1 MSERMSE
8 NKADKPIDLG
18 IYGRGGGGGITAAE
32 IIGIA
37 LSAIWILGVI
47 LFFTFAP
54 KSDGNVSLDPIVFV
68 MKLMAIFLPIAVI
81 WVGAAA
87 ARSARIMRVESAR
100 LQSAVDAMRHT
111 YIEQSQHDATAL
123 KPSVEKKLD
132 EIAAAQKQTETAIA
146 TFSSS
151 RPRAAAKPA
160 APSPAFASGRAE
172 GASEQTSLELGTT
185 IEDIA
190 PRISVN
196 DFIRALNFPE
206 TADDREGFAAL
217 RRALK
222 DRTVARLIQAA
233 QDVLTLLSQEG
244 IYMDDL
250 TPDRSRPEFWRK
262 FAQGERGRAI
272 AALGGVRDRSSL
284 ALTSGRMRQD
294 PIFRDAVHHFL
305 RQFDKTFSDFEA
317 DATDQEIVALSDT
330 RTARAFMLLG
340 RVTGTF
346 D

>member
-18 IYGRGGGGGITAAE
+18 IFGRGGSGGITAAE
-32 IIGIA
+32 IIAIV

-54 KSDGNVSLDPIVFV
+54 KDDGNITLDPIVFV

-87 ARSARIMRVESAR
+87 ARSARIMRIESAR
-100 LQSAVDAMRHT
+100 LQAAVDAMRQT
-111 YIEQSQHDATAL
+111 YIIQSQNDATGM

-151 RPRAAAKPA
+151 RQPVSSQAASPKPA
-160 APSPAFASGRAE
+160 LASSGVN
-172 GASEQTSLELGTT
+172 GVDEQTSLELGTT
-185 IEDIA
+185 AEDIA

-196 DFIRALNFPE
+196 DFVRALNFPE
-206 TADDREGFAAL
+206 TVDDREGFAAL
-217 RRALK
+217 RRALQ

-305 RQFDKTFSDFEA
+305 RQFDKTFSEFEA
-317 DATDQEIVALSDT
+317 EATDQEIVALSDT

>member
-1 MSERMSE
+1 MSE
-8 NKADKPIDLG
+8 NKSDRAIDLG
-18 IYGRGGGGGITAAE
+18 IYGRKSSGGITAAE
-32 IIGIA
+32 IIAIS
-37 LSAIWILGVI
+37 LSALWVLGVI
-47 LFFTFAP
+47 IFFTFAP
-54 KSDGNVSLDPIVFV
+54 TGDGNVALDPVVFV
-68 MKLMAIFLPIAVI
+68 MKLMAIFMPIAVI

-87 ARSARIMRVESAR
+87 ARSARIMRTESAR
-100 LQSAVDAMRHT
+100 LQSAIDAMRQS
-111 YIEQSQHDATAL
+111 YIAQAQSNAMEV

-146 TFSSS
+146 TFSSI
-151 RPRAAAKPA
+151 RTQIPEKPA
-160 APSPAFASGRAE
+160 VAKAAVTTD
-172 GASEQTSLELGTT
+172 GADKQTSLELGTT
-185 IEDIA
+185 TEDIT
-190 PRISVN
+190 PPLGIS

-206 TADDREGFAAL
+206 NADDRDGFAAL
-217 RRALK
+217 RRALQ
-222 DRTVARLIQAA
+222 DRTAARLIQAA

-250 TPDRSRPEFWRK
+250 EPDRARPEFWRK

-305 RQFDKTFSDFEA
+305 RQFDKTFVEFEA
-317 DATDQEIVALSDT
+317 EADDAEIVALSDT